1 MSKTLGRINPNRLKV
16 RDPLML
22 KLLRGATKS
31 GAHKDKK
38 KEASRDACRGAREDT
53 EDREDGAEVGE
64 EEE

>member
-1 MSKTLGRINPNRLKV
+1 MVRIIQGV
-16 RDPLML
+16 
-22 KLLRGATKS
+22 TKS
-31 GAHKDKK
+31 GIHKDKK